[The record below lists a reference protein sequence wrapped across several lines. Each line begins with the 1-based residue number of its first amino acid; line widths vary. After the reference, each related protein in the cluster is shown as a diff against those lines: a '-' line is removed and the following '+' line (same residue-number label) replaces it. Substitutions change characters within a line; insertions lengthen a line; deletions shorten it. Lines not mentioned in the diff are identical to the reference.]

1 MKRKDI
7 ELSSPLEEE
16 YVGLD
21 VYFQDQKVGTVK
33 DLLLRDMQDVLI
45 IYQDQKKYMIPI
57 VDEFIEKVDLQ
68 NHKMILK
75 NVEGFF
81 HEN

>member
-1 MKRKDI
+1 M
-7 ELSSPLEEE
+7 EEE

-21 VYFQDQKVGTVK
+21 VYFHDRKVGTVK

-57 VDEFIEKVDLQ
+57 VDEFIEKVDLE

-81 HEN
+81 HED